1 MMHLFASLKLETPV
15 QPRPPLPLSLQ
26 LAQQTASAA
35 KVPKTNPEA
44 RTAEAASAAD
54 ATAGADLRVVT
65 MHQTQLSAPTPS

>member
-1 MMHLFASLKLETPV
+1 MMYLCASRKLETHGQLL
-15 QPRPPLPLSLQ
+15 QPRSQ
-26 LAQQTASAA
+26 SQWLAALAVSEA
-35 KVPKTNPEA
+35 KVLRTNPEA